1 MQAIFWIFF
10 CVLMPLVGINYA
22 SRMVFLSFLPTRIS
36 PRERPGAGA
45 RTPQYNADLQG
56 SGSPS
61 D

>member
-1 MQAIFWIFF
+1 MQAILWIFF
-10 CVLMPLVGINYA
+10 CVLMPLVGVNYA
-22 SRMVFLSFLPTRIS
+22 SRMVFLSVLPAQLS
-36 PRERPGAGA
+36 ARERPGAGA